1 MSKKLFIETLGCA
14 MNVRDTE
21 HMIAELSTK
30 EDYEL
35 TQSLEEADLIIIN
48 TCSVREKP
56 VAKLFSEI
64 GVFNKKK
71 KEGAKIGVAGC
82 TASHLGEEIIKRA
95 PSVDFVLG
103 ARNVS
108 KITEVVEKKHA
119 VEVSTD
125 YDEST
130 YAFGEYRTNP
140 FKAMVNISIG
150 CDKACT
156 FCIVPATRGDE
167 ISIPSDLLV
176 QEITKAVNSGAKEV
190 MLLGQNV
197 NNYGRRFGGTEEKI
211 DFTGLLRKISE
222 IEGLERIRFTSP
234 HPLHMDDAFLEEF
247 ASNPKICKQ
256 IHVPLQSGSTQ
267 LLKVM
272 KRGYTK
278 EWFLNRCEK
287 IRTLCPEASISTD
300 IIVGFPGES
309 DADFEDTM
317 DVLEKVRFEQLFSF
331 KYSPRPHTE
340 AASYGNQVPDDV
352 ASVRLTRLQKRHT
365 EILDEIMD
373 AQVGRVHSVYFD
385 ELKPGNRVA
394 GRSDDGKLV
403 FVEGSEELL
412 GKIVDVKIVKASRGA
427 LDGVVLSGS

>member
-1 MSKKLFIETLGCA
+1 LSKKLFIETLGCA
-14 MNVRDTE
+14 MNVRDSE
-21 HMIAELSTK
+21 HMIAELNRQEPYEIT
-30 EDYEL
+30 EDL
-35 TQSLEEADLIIIN
+35 KEADLIIIN

-64 GVFNKKK
+64 GVFNKHKK
-71 KEGAKIGVAGC
+71 ASAKIGVTGC

-108 KITEVVEKKHA
+108 KITEVVNKKHA

-125 YDEST
+125 FDEST
-130 YAFGEYRTNP
+130 YDFGEYRSNP

-150 CDKACT
+150 CDKSCT
-156 FCIVPATRGDE
+156 FCIVPATRGEE
-167 ISIPSDLLV
+167 ISIPSDLIV
-176 QEITKAVNSGAKEV
+176 QEITKAVAKGAKEV

-197 NNYGRRFGGTEEKI
+197 NNYGRRFGSSEEEC
-211 DFTGLLRKISE
+211 DFTQLLQKISR

-234 HPLHMDDAFLEEF
+234 HPLHMDDAFIQEF

-256 IHVPLQSGSTQ
+256 IHVPLQSGSTAI
-267 LLKVM
+267 LKEM

-278 EWFLNRCEK
+278 ENFINRCEK
-287 IRTLCPEASISTD
+287 IRALCPEATISTD

-340 AASYGNQVPDDV
+340 AATFENQVDSEV
-352 ASVRLTRLQKRHT
+352 AGERLTRLQERHT

-373 AQVGRVHSVYFD
+373 AQLGKVHKVYFD
-385 ELKPGNRVA
+385 ELKPNGKVS
-394 GRSDDGKLV
+394 GRSDDGKLF

-412 GKIVDVKIVKASRGA
+412 GKIAEVKVTKTSRGA
-427 LDGVVLSGS
+427 LEGVLV

>member
-1 MSKKLFIETLGCA
+1 MQEPKKLFIETLGCA
-14 MNVRDTE
+14 MNVRDSE
-21 HMIAELSTK
+21 HMIAELNRKDAYALT
-30 EDYEL
+30 EDIS
-35 TQSLEEADLIIIN
+35 QADLILIN

-71 KEGAKIGVAGC
+71 KPTAKIGVCGC
-82 TASHLGEEIIKRA
+82 TASHLGEEIIRRA

-108 KITEVVEKKHA
+108 KITEVVDTKHA
-119 VEVSTD
+119 VEIDTD
-125 YDEST
+125 YDESS
-130 YAFGEYRTNP
+130 YAFGEYRSNP

-150 CDKACT
+150 CDKGCT
-156 FCIVPATRGDE
+156 FCIVPATRGEE
-167 ISIPSDLLV
+167 ISIPSDLIV
-176 QEITKAVNSGAKEV
+176 QEITKAVTIGAKEV

-197 NNYGRRFGGTEEKI
+197 NNYGRRFGAHEEQI
-211 DFTGLLRKISE
+211 DFTGLLQKVSQ

-256 IHVPLQSGSTQ
+256 IHVPLQSGSTK
-267 LLKVM
+267 LLKAM

-278 EWFLNRCEK
+278 ENFLNRCAK
-287 IRTLCPEASISTD
+287 IRALCPEAAISTD

-317 DVLEKVRFEQLFSF
+317 AVLETVRFEQLFSF
-331 KYSPRPHTE
+331 KYSPRPMTE
-340 AASYGNQVPDDV
+340 AALYEAQVDPLV
-352 ASVRLTRLQKRHT
+352 ASERLSRLQARHT

-373 AQVGRVHSVYFD
+373 SQLDKIHAVYFD
-385 ELKPGNRVA
+385 ELKPNGRVA

-412 GKIVDVKIVKASRGA
+412 GKIVDVRITKTSRGA
-427 LDGVVLSGS
+427 LDGVLF